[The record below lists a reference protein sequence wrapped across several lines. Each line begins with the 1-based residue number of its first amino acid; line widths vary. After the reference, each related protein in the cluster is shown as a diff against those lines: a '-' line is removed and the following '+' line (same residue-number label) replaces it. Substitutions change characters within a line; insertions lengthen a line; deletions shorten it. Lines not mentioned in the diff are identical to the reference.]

1 MRGYS
6 IYNSIIKAVSKTFGQ
21 NLVSNRW
28 DIPDMDK
35 CCAEHDLEA
44 CGEEKD
50 TLNDEKGKENAGAE
64 LGKAQLSLS

>member
-1 MRGYS
+1 
-6 IYNSIIKAVSKTFGQ
+6 
-21 NLVSNRW
+21 
-28 DIPDMDK
+28 MDK